1 MNVLTP
7 ISPLWDTMPLT
18 KAEPKQTHA
27 PGDTFADFF
36 GAAVE
41 AVRQTDEEKAHAQY
55 LLATG
60 QLDNP
65 SVLQMSMLKADAAT
79 QMLVQLRDKALN
91 AYSELS
97 RMSV

>member
-91 AYSELS
+91 AYNELS

>member
-1 MNVLTP
+1 MAKN
-7 ISPLWDTMPLT
+7 
-18 KAEPKQTHA
+18 E
-27 PGDTFADFF
+27 
-36 GAAVE
+36 
-41 AVRQTDEEKAHAQY
+41 Y

-91 AYSELS
+91 AYNELS